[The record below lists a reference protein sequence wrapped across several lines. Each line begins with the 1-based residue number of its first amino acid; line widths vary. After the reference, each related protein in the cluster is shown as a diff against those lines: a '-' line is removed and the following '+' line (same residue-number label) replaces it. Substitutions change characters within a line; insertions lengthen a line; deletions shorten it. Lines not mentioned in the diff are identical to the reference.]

1 MKPMMLRRTKDQV
14 ASDLP
19 PKQEQ
24 ALTLDL
30 GAKHRKLYDT
40 RLARERQKV
49 LGLLGD
55 FERNR
60 FEIFRSL
67 TMLRQLSLHA
77 GLVDE
82 ADRGSGR
89 RRSITL
95 PSNCPGWLRR
105 ATAHWFSASSPGFSP
120 LLRRDWMPPE
130 SGTATWTARCR
141 RNSAPARS
149 AGSPGERHR
158 CS

>member
-1 MKPMMLRRTKDQV
+1 MHPTCRR
-14 ASDLP
+14 SRSRRS
-19 PKQEQ
+19 
-24 ALTLDL
+24 TLDL
-30 GAKHRKLYDT
+30 GAEHRKLYDT

-82 ADRGSGR
+82 ADRGVASAKVDYL
-89 RRSITL
+89 TEQL
-95 PSNCPGWLRR
+95 PELVAEGHSALVFSQFTGFLAVLR
-105 ATAHWFSASSPGFSP
+105 ASLDAAGIGYCYLDGSMS
-120 LLRRDWMPPE
+120 
-130 SGTATWTARCR
+130 S
-141 RNSAPARS
+141 NSAPARS
-149 AGSPGERHR
+149 AGSPRERHR